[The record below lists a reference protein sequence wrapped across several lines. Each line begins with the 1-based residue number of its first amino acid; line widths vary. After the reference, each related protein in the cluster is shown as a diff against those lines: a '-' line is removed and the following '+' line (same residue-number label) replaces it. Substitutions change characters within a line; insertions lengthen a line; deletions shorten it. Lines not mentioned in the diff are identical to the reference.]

1 MSKKSDGEGAPHPT
15 RGVIDNAARSHYSAR
30 TIPGLTLTAEGNIMV
45 RVVLVALVLLT
56 FTATSLAAPAGTPI
70 RIGSTLAL
78 TGPLAPTALLHKI
91 AGEIYV
97 DELNKGNGLLG
108 RPVEWVLLDDQS
120 KADLTRSLYEKLIT
134 VDKVDLL
141 IGPYATSAIL
151 AAMGVAQRYQKMLVH
166 HSYGMPHLAKY
177 EMHFP
182 TAAFGPEPNRTV
194 PAVVF
199 DALAATANP
208 PKTVAILTSKFPS
221 AQFQSSG
228 AKEVA
233 EKRGLKVALYLEYE
247 FGTRDWGAMAARVKD
262 AKPDFLWVGALGLDG
277 NQLLE
282 AMKKLDYAP
291 PRHFHLFP
299 APGPLA
305 LAPDGKLA
313 LAATFFEEHPPF
325 TNNQG
330 AARLVSLYRE
340 RAAKANVPYT
350 NVDTQAAGSFAA
362 WQLLEAAVTATRSLD
377 DKVLAQWL
385 RTNRVDTIVGKLCFD
400 GPNNYG
406 DDLTKVKQVQDGK
419 WVVVWPR
426 EFAAP
431 GARLLPP

>member
-1 MSKKSDGEGAPHPT
+1 MMIRLRKIGC
-15 RGVIDNAARSHYSAR
+15 R
-30 TIPGLTLTAEGNIMV
+30 TAVVGL
-45 RVVLVALVLLT
+45 VLVSFA
-56 FTATSLAAPAGTPI
+56 AAALAAPSGPPV
-70 RIGSTLAL
+70 RIGGTLAL
-78 TGPLAPTALLHKI
+78 TGPLAPTALLHKL

-97 DELNKGNGLLG
+97 EELNRGNGLLG

-120 KADLTRSLYEKLIT
+120 KPDLTRSLYEKLIT

-141 IGPYATSAIL
+141 MGPYATSGIL

-194 PAVVF
+194 PARIF
-199 DALAATANP
+199 DALATTSAP
-208 PKTVAILTSKFPS
+208 PRSVAIVTSKFPS
-221 AQFQSSG
+221 AQFQSFG

-247 FGTRDWGAMAARVKD
+247 FGTRDFGAIAARIKD
-262 AKPDFLWVGALGLDG
+262 ATPDFLWVGALGLDG

-282 AMKKLDYAP
+282 AMKKLDYTP

-305 LAPDGKLA
+305 VAPDGKLA
-313 LAATFFEEHPPF
+313 LAHTFFEEHPPL
-325 TNNQG
+325 TNNAG
-330 AARLVSLYRE
+330 AQRLIPLFHE
-340 RAAKANVPYT
+340 RAGKANVPYV

-362 WQLLEAAVTATRSLD
+362 WQLLEAAVTATKSLD
-377 DKVLAQWL
+377 DKALAQWL
-385 RTNRVDTIVGKLCFD
+385 KKNPVDTLIGRLRFD

-406 DDLTKVKQVQDGK
+406 DDLSKLKQVQDGK
-419 WVVVWPR
+419 WVVVWPK

-431 GARLLPP
+431 GARILPP

>member
-1 MSKKSDGEGAPHPT
+1 VEAHDAGFVAH
-15 RGVIDNAARSHYSAR
+15 RLAWRALAWLLVVAFAV
-30 TIPGLTLTAEGNIMV
+30 TAV
-45 RVVLVALVLLT
+45 
-56 FTATSLAAPAGTPI
+56 AAPSGQPI

-91 AGEIYV
+91 AGEIYIE
-97 DELNKGNGLLG
+97 ELNKGNGLLG

-120 KADLTRSLYEKLIT
+120 KPDVARSLYEKLIT

-141 IGPYATSAIL
+141 MGPYATSGIL
-151 AAMGVAQRYQKMLVH
+151 AAMGVAQRYQKVLPH
-166 HSYGMPHLAKY
+166 HSFGMPHLAKY

-182 TAAFGPEPNRTV
+182 TAPFGPQPNVTV
-194 PAVVF
+194 PTTVF

-208 PKTVAILTSKFPS
+208 PKSVAIVTSKFPS
-221 AQFQSSG
+221 AQFQSNG
-228 AKEVA
+228 AREVA

-247 FGTRDWGAMAARVKD
+247 FGTRDWGALAARVKD
-262 AKPDFLWVGALGLDG
+262 AKPDFLWIGSLGLDS

-282 AMKKLDYAP
+282 AMKKLDYTP

-313 LAATFFEEHPPF
+313 LATTVFEEHPPF
-325 TNNQG
+325 TNNPG
-330 AARLVSLYRE
+330 AARLVPLFRE
-340 RAAKANVPYT
+340 RATKANVPYPY
-350 NVDTQAAGSFAA
+350 VDTQAGGSFAA
-362 WQLLEAAVTATRSLD
+362 WQLLEAAVTATKSLD
-377 DKVLAQWL
+377 DKVLGQWL
-385 RTNRVDTIVGKLCFD
+385 RTHRVPTIIGTLRFD

-406 DDLTKVKQVQDGK
+406 DDLFKVKQVQDGK
-419 WVVVWPR
+419 WVVVWPK

>member
-1 MSKKSDGEGAPHPT
+1 ML
-15 RGVIDNAARSHYSAR
+15 RGV
-30 TIPGLTLTAEGNIMV
+30 
-45 RVVLVALVLLT
+45 LVGLVLLALVG
-56 FTATSLAAPAGTPI
+56 TALAAPAGPPV
-70 RIGSTLAL
+70 RIGGTLAL

-91 AGEIYV
+91 AGEVYV
-97 DELNKGNGLLG
+97 EELNRGNGLLG
-108 RPVEWVLLDDQS
+108 RPVEWILLDDQS
-120 KADLTRSLYEKLIT
+120 KPELARSLYEKLVT
-134 VDKVDLL
+134 VDKVDLI
-141 IGPYATSAIL
+141 IGPYATSGIL
-151 AAMGVAQRYQKMLVH
+151 AAMGVAQRYQKVFVH
-166 HSYGMPHLAKY
+166 HSFGMPHLAKY

-194 PAVVF
+194 PTTVF
-199 DALAATANP
+199 DALAATAHP
-208 PKTVAILTSKFPS
+208 PKTVAIVTSKFPS

-233 EKRGLKVALYLEYE
+233 EKRGLKVVLYLEYE
-247 FGTRDWGAMAARVKD
+247 FGTRDWGALAARVKD
-262 AKPDFLWVGALGLDG
+262 ANPDFLWVGALGLDG

-282 AMKKLDYAP
+282 AMKKLDYTP

-313 LAATFFEEHPPF
+313 LSTTVFEEHQPF
-325 TNNQG
+325 MSNAG
-330 AARLVSLYRE
+330 AARLVPLFHE
-340 RAAKANVPYT
+340 RATKANVPYPY
-350 NVDTQAAGSFAA
+350 VETQAGGSFAA
-362 WQLLEAAVTATRSLD
+362 WQLIDAAVTATKSLD

-385 RTNRVDTIVGKLCFD
+385 RKNRVDTIIGKLRFD

-406 DDLTKVKQVQDGK
+406 DDLFKVKQVHDGK

>member
-1 MSKKSDGEGAPHPT
+1 MTCLRRS
-15 RGVIDNAARSHYSAR
+15 GVLA
-30 TIPGLTLTAEGNIMV
+30 
-45 RVVLVALVLLT
+45 VLSVLVLLAVT
-56 FTATSLAAPAGTPI
+56 TTGGAAPAGAPI
-70 RIGSTLAL
+70 RIGGTLAL

-91 AGEIYV
+91 AGEVYV
-97 DELNKGNGLLG
+97 EELNRGNGLLG

-120 KADLTRSLYEKLIT
+120 KPDLARSLYEKLIT

-141 IGPYATSAIL
+141 MGPYATSAIL

-166 HSYGMPHLAKY
+166 HTYGMPHLAKY

-182 TAAFGPEPNRTV
+182 TAPFGPEPNRTV
-194 PAVVF
+194 PARVY
-199 DALAATANP
+199 DALAATSNP
-208 PKTVAILTSKFPS
+208 PKKIAIVTSKFPS
-221 AQFQSSG
+221 AQFQSFG

-233 EKRGLKVALYLEYE
+233 EKRGLTVALYLEYE
-247 FGTRDWGAMAARVKD
+247 FGTRDFAAIAARIKD
-262 AKPDFLWVGALGLDG
+262 AQPDFLWVGALGLDG

-282 AMKKLDYAP
+282 AMKKLDYSP

-305 LAPDGKLA
+305 VSPDAKLA
-313 LAATFFEEHPPF
+313 LSNTFFEEHPPLL
-325 TNNQG
+325 NNPG
-330 AARLVSLYRE
+330 AARLVPLFRE
-340 RAAKANVPYT
+340 RAAKANVPYV

-362 WQLLEAAVTATRSLD
+362 WQVLEASVAATRSLD
-377 DKVLAQWL
+377 DKALAAWL
-385 RTNRVDTIVGKLCFD
+385 KKNPVDTILGRLRFD

-406 DDLTKVKQVQDGK
+406 DDLSKVKQVQDGK